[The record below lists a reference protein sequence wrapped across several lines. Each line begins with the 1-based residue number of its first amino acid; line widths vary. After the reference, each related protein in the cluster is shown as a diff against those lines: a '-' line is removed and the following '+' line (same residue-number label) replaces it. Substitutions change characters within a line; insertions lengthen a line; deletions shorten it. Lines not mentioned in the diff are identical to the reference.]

1 MPIQLESI
9 AGVWRGTN
17 RLLMHGP
24 NGLEEYVSET
34 SLRAAVELEGLALE
48 VRYDWSHEG
57 KTRHGLLLAGFDA
70 KGGAVNAGWM
80 DTFHQRAGLM
90 ICTGE
95 EEAAASGF
103 QVKGSFEAPEG
114 PPWGWTIG
122 LRAESAGR
130 LLFEMDIIT
139 PAGESAPAVRA
150 EYQRS

>member
-1 MPIQLESI
+1 MPIQLESF
-9 AGVWRGTN
+9 AGAWRGTS

-24 NGLEEYVSET
+24 NGLEEFVSET
-34 SLRAAVELEGLALE
+34 SLRASVELGGLLLE

-57 KTRHGLLLAGFDA
+57 ETRHGLLVAGFDP
-70 KGGAVNAGWM
+70 KGGTVNAAWM

-90 ICTGE
+90 ICTGD
-95 EEAAASGF
+95 EAPAASGF
-103 QVKGSFEAPEG
+103 LVKGSFAAPEG

-122 LRAESAGR
+122 LRLDAEGR